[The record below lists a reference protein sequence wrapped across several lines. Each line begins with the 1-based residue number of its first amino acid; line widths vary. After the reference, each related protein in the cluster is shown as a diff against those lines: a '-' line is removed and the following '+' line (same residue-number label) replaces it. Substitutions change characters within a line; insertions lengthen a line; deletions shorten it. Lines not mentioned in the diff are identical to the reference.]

1 MECGDYKG
9 TIDFLDDFNR
19 SQKTFKEFR
28 NIINN
33 ITEESLSKV
42 LDGDKVSITNES
54 LFIET
59 KKEKDQVVDAIKSIV
74 DLININENTFNVLL
88 NGALNKTRSGY
99 IIIKH

>member
-19 SQKTFKEFR
+19 SQKTFKAFR
-28 NIINN
+28 TIINN
-33 ITEESLSKV
+33 IKEDSLSKV
-42 LDGDKVSITNES
+42 LNDKVSITNES

-59 KKEKDQVVDAIKSIV
+59 KKEKDQVVNAIKSIV
-74 DLININENTFNVLL
+74 DLINISENTFNVLL

>member
-19 SQKTFKEFR
+19 TQKTFKEFR
-28 NIINN
+28 TIINN
-33 ITEESLSKV
+33 IKEEELSKV
-42 LDGDKVSITNES
+42 LDDKVSITNES

-59 KKEKDQVVDAIKSIV
+59 KKEKCQVVDGIKSIV
-74 DLININENTFNVLL
+74 NLNDIDEGTFDVLL

>member
-33 ITEESLSKV
+33 IKRFYLK
-42 LDGDKVSITNES
+42 
-54 LFIET
+54 
-59 KKEKDQVVDAIKSIV
+59 
-74 DLININENTFNVLL
+74 
-88 NGALNKTRSGY
+88 Y
-99 IIIKH
+99 

>member
-19 SQKTFKEFR
+19 SQKAFKEFR

-33 ITEESLSKV
+33 IKEDTLSKV
-42 LDGDKVSITNES
+42 LNDKVVITEES

-59 KKEKDQVVDAIKSIV
+59 KKEKDQLANAIKSVANLNDI
-74 DLININENTFNVLL
+74 DESTFNILL
-88 NGALNKTRSGY
+88 NGALNKTRDGY
-99 IIIKH
+99 IIIKR

>member
-19 SQKTFKEFR
+19 SQKAFSEFR

-33 ITEESLSKV
+33 IKEDTLSKV
-42 LDGDKVSITNES
+42 LDSDKVSITNES

-59 KKEKDQVVDAIKSIV
+59 KKEKDQIENAIKSV
-74 DLININENTFNVLL
+74 ADLNDIDESTFNILL
-88 NGALNKTRSGY
+88 NGALNKTRDGY
-99 IIIKH
+99 IIIKR

>member
-19 SQKTFKEFR
+19 TQKTFKDFR

-33 ITEESLSKV
+33 IKEEDLYKV
-42 LDGDKVSITNES
+42 LDDKVTITHES

-59 KKEKDQVVDAIKSIV
+59 KKEKYQVIDGIKSIV
-74 DLININENTFNVLL
+74 NLNDTDEGTFDVLL
-88 NGALNKTRSGY
+88 NSSLNRTRSGY
-99 IIIKH
+99 LIIKH